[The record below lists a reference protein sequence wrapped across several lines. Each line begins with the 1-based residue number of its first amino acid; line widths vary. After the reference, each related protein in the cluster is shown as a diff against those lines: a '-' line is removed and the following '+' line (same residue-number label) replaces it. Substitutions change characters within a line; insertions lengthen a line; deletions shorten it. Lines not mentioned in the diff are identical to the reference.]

1 MPKGGGV
8 VIWSGFDRG
17 GAKGKKF
24 GKKSVKPHAKYT
36 PFGVKKKL
44 VVLLIMPH
52 INYGNVVFSTV
63 DFASQST
70 SLEACF
76 SSCAYY
82 YRCFVGD
89 SFEESPFDLS
99 FTRTRNL
106 IVTPYRS
113 LAMGAFH
120 SWWCHVGCGIL
131 FHIGL
136 KMSALWGAL
145 WDWYKDA
152 LYVIVTFCRII
163 FFFLLVFTELSFL
176 IVYFRCVFA
185 LIVGDAGLNQPGSA

>member
-1 MPKGGGV
+1 V

-70 SLEACF
+70 SLEAC
-76 SSCAYY
+76 
-82 YRCFVGD
+82 V
-89 SFEESPFDLS
+89 
-99 FTRTRNL
+99 
-106 IVTPYRS
+106 S
-113 LAMGAFH
+113 LATHLRNHLLTFH
-120 SWWCHVGCGIL
+120 LHVLGIL
-131 FHIGL
+131 L
-136 KMSALWGAL
+136 
-145 WDWYKDA
+145 
-152 LYVIVTFCRII
+152 
-163 FFFLLVFTELSFL
+163 
-176 IVYFRCVFA
+176 
-185 LIVGDAGLNQPGSA
+185 